1 MPENITCVGLFGNSV
16 AFEWQEVVD
25 ATAYELEYRL
35 GFSNVWKKVHVTGT
49 RYTLTVPAGSA
60 ITYRVRSICPL
71 GVGPYSRNHSFS
83 FGRAGTANLGAGV
96 NVLGNIFPNP
106 VISDFTIQYSAAT
119 EGTYEIFDASGK
131 NIQIGILGRT
141 DNGYANHTV
150 NAGNWTAGTYFIRV
164 RLGEELFTEQ
174 LVKQ

>member
-1 MPENITCVGLFGNSV
+1 M
-16 AFEWQEVVD
+16 AFEWQEVID
-25 ATAYELEYRL
+25 ATAYELQYRL
-35 GFSNVWKKVHVTGT
+35 GFSNIWKKVHVSGT
-49 RYTLTVPAGSA
+49 RYTLTVPPGST

-71 GVGPYSRNHSFS
+71 GTGPYSRNQSFS
-83 FGRAGTANLGAGV
+83 FRQAGTANLTEGF

-106 VISDFTIQYSAAT
+106 IVSDFTIQYSAAE

-131 NIQIGILGRT
+131 NIQTGVLGRT

-150 NAGNWTAGTYFIRV
+150 NAENWTTGTYFIRV
-164 RLGEELFTEQ
+164 RLGAELFTEQ